1 MRKMLTVLILLG
13 LVAIALPMTAAAL
26 GLDVEAK
33 AGAGLGLGSTD
44 NKDVTGSPRMAT
56 GAGVNI
62 DVFLL
67 SLGSA
72 ELGISAGAEYSHMTF
87 HSTWSNFM
95 STGSDQTQDSTYGYF
110 NVPISLV
117 CSIPVNQSIKV
128 VVRAGGFIG
137 SYLAGFSD
145 LTYNPEI
152 PFVLVNGR
160 QPLDSTNTIKMNYG
174 LHFTAGTDIGL
185 GGGLAVAP
193 AIQFD
198 WGLTDVT
205 KNTPQAGSFKDTL
218 WALTV
223 VVGIKYSV
231 L

>member
-1 MRKMLTVLILLG
+1 
-13 LVAIALPMTAAAL
+13 
-26 GLDVEAK
+26 
-33 AGAGLGLGSTD
+33 
-44 NKDVTGSPRMAT
+44 
-56 GAGVNI
+56 
-62 DVFLL
+62 
-67 SLGSA
+67 
-72 ELGISAGAEYSHMTF
+72 
-87 HSTWSNFM
+87 M
-95 STGSDQTQDSTYGYF
+95 SSGSDQTQDSTYGYF

-117 CSIPVNQSIKV
+117 CRIPVNQSIKV

-137 SYLAGFSD
+137 SFLAGYSD
-145 LTYNPEI
+145 LTYNPQNI
-152 PFVLVNGR
+152 LFGLVNGR
-160 QPLDSTNTIKMNYG
+160 ATLDSSNTILTAYG
-174 LHFTAGTDIGL
+174 LHFTAGTDIAL